1 MGLFD
6 TADFGV
12 FKRSETWKAFVI
24 AAMMFLGISFAA
36 LSMFDNLDEIFQ
48 SDAEPEPIPDIV
60 FESLN
65 RTDIESPIVN
75 ETGWLST
82 DELRGSI
89 VIFDMMAHDCSN
101 CHAVQY
107 HLEEKMSGWQDLA
120 AQNNK
125 SFHII
130 AYGSWYGEDLDYL
143 NESDNRYSV
152 PLYPTGMGY
161 DKSATLTNGDKTDP
175 VRLFTTGG
183 AGQIPVV
190 MVIDEEG
197 YIIERQITGSPVDK
211 WSGFNSV
218 VELALT
224 TPVNG
229 TEDLRIAWEE
239 PSTSYFAVF
248 ALGMILSILV
258 YFSPC
263 AFPVLPGFISYY
275 LSLGARE
282 DELIAEGKLKTKMPS
297 PVVIGSLSGFGMWT
311 FFCSSELLQ

>member
-24 AAMMFLGISFAA
+24 AAMMFIGISFAA

-82 DELRGSI
+82 DDLRGSI

-130 AYGSWYGEDLDYL
+130 AYGSWYG
-143 NESDNRYSV
+143 
-152 PLYPTGMGY
+152 
-161 DKSATLTNGDKTDP
+161 
-175 VRLFTTGG
+175 
-183 AGQIPVV
+183 
-190 MVIDEEG
+190 
-197 YIIERQITGSPVDK
+197 
-211 WSGFNSV
+211 
-218 VELALT
+218 
-224 TPVNG
+224 
-229 TEDLRIAWEE
+229 
-239 PSTSYFAVF
+239 
-248 ALGMILSILV
+248 
-258 YFSPC
+258 
-263 AFPVLPGFISYY
+263 
-275 LSLGARE
+275 
-282 DELIAEGKLKTKMPS
+282 
-297 PVVIGSLSGFGMWT
+297 
-311 FFCSSELLQ
+311 